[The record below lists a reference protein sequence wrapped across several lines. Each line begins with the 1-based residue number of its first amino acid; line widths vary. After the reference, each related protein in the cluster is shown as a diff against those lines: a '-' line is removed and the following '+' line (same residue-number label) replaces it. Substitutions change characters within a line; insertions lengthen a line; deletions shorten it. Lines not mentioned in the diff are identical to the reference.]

1 MICGRTLLMKSPA
14 SFGSSFINIESVVR
28 GTLWRSLLLPYMITT
43 LINIDRNMQ
52 KTTTQMTRRV
62 VLAWMAPVSVSL
74 VSSRTVTAGLTSM
87 SISPSSAQ
95 WPVLPW
101 WVGDCVL
108 APTSHHHLPLSRD
121 LAPFTEIDYI

>member
-95 WPVLPW
+95 R
-101 WVGDCVL
+101 DCVL
-108 APTSHHHLPLSRD
+108 APTSHDHLPLSRD